1 MTDTTQPPLDLAAMV
16 LNGQMPPPPISMLI
30 GMTFGKAEV
39 GRVEMHLQ
47 TGPQH
52 YNPRGTV
59 HGGIFCDIADAA
71 MGMAF
76 ATTLEPGETFTT
88 IELKINYL
96 KPVWESKLTAIGTV
110 VRRGRTI
117 SLTECEIYDEGGSLV
132 AKASSTLMA
141 LRGEMAKGR

>member
-1 MTDTTQPPLDLAAMV
+1 MTDTTQPLDMAAMI
-16 LNGQMPPPPISMLI
+16 LSGQMPRPPISELI
-30 GMTFGKAEV
+30 GFTFGKAEV
-39 GRVEMHLQ
+39 GRVEMMLQ

-76 ATTLEPGETFTT
+76 ATTLEPGESFTT

-96 KPVWESKLTAIGTV
+96 KPVWEAKLIAVGFV

-141 LRGEMAKGR
+141 LRGDMATGR